1 MCLRPPG
8 QNGPRFWARFLTRK
22 RKQMPVYISMLRGVN
37 VGSHNR
43 IKMDAL
49 RKSVADLG
57 CEQVQSYIQSGNVVF
72 CAAKQPTRALS
83 KRMEECILA
92 EFGISVTVITRT
104 SYEMDAIIHNNPFL
118 KERGADLSNL
128 HITFL
133 SQSPDEAVLK
143 KLAAANTAPDEFR
156 HSGDVIYLHCVNRY
170 SDTKL
175 SNNFLEKTLA
185 VRATTRNWTT
195 VNKLREMA
203 LECV

>member
-1 MCLRPPG
+1 
-8 QNGPRFWARFLTRK
+8 
-22 RKQMPVYISMLRGVN
+22 MLRGVN

-49 RKSVADLG
+49 QKSVAGLG

-72 CAAKQPTRALS
+72 RAAKQTPRALS

-104 SYEMDAIIHNNPFL
+104 SNEMEAIIQSNPFL
-118 KERGADLSNL
+118 KERGVDLSSL

-133 SQSPDEAVLK
+133 SQSPNEAALK
-143 KLAAANTAPDEFR
+143 KLAAVETGEDEFR
-156 HSGDVIYLHCVNRY
+156 HLGEVIYLHCENRY

-195 VNKLREMA
+195 VNKLYEMA
-203 LECV
+203 LECA